1 MNAIKVFEY
10 NGTPI
15 TFQTG
20 DNKYVN
26 ATEMAKVFNK
36 SPRDFLV
43 NKSTREFIEELSAA
57 KGIPQAELVSVVNGG
72 NNFGTWM
79 HEDVALEFARWLSPK
94 FAIWCNDRIKEL
106 MKFGITATEP
116 TIENILADP
125 EFGIKALTA
134 LKEEREKAR
143 LLAEKNSEQAKL
155 LEEQR
160 PAVNFTNAVAN
171 ADTLILVRDMAKILN
186 QHGYSTGE
194 RRFFD
199 VLKRDGYVCRADN
212 MPTQRSMNMGLM
224 RVVENTITTD
234 KMSRIVKT
242 GKITGKGQ
250 VYFLNKYC
258 KMSVVEAQNVI
269 RWNDEKEA

>member
-1 MNAIKVFEY
+1 MNEIKIFENGTFGNVRVTTNESGEPQFCLADVCRDLDLHTNVVRQRLEDDICSTYPIVDSLGRSQMATFVNEDGLYDVILDSRKPEARAFRKWLTSEVIPAIRKDGAYVAANGEETEEELMARALMAANAAIKR
-10 NGTPI
+10 
-15 TFQTG
+15 
-20 DNKYVN
+20 K
-26 ATEMAKVFNK
+26 
-36 SPRDFLV
+36 
-43 NKSTREFIEELSAA
+43 EE
-57 KGIPQAELVSVVNGG
+57 
-72 NNFGTWM
+72 
-79 HEDVALEFARWLSPK
+79 R
-94 FAIWCNDRIKEL
+94 
-106 MKFGITATEP
+106 
-116 TIENILADP
+116 
-125 EFGIKALTA
+125 IKAL
-134 LKEEREKAR
+134 
-143 LLAEKNSEQAKL
+143 AEQNSKQAQM

-269 RWNDEKEA
+269 AWGNNS